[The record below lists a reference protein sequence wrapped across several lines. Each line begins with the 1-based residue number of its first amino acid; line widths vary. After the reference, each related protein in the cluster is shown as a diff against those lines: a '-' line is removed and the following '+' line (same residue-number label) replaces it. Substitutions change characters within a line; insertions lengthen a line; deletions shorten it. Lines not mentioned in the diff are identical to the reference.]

1 MIERG
6 FGEMALEGGRR
17 SGERSE
23 RFAQAAHSLRQ
34 FSSHDFLSDFA
45 KAGESTILSAAVL

>member
-6 FGEMALEGGRR
+6 FGEMALECGRR